1 MKKLL
6 ILLPATLI
14 LFGCGTEKGNEIPS
28 AVDKLAAAS
37 QGPTGRI
44 RGVVRLKGDAPTP
57 TFEPVAENQNVCGE
71 RVPLSR
77 LALGKEKGVQYA
89 FVYLDGVP
97 STEKPRARESIL
109 VDQKNCQYAPHS
121 LVVP

>member
-6 ILLPATLI
+6 MLIPASLI
-14 LFGCGTEKGNEIPS
+14 LFGCGSEKGNEIPP
-28 AVDKLAAAS
+28 AVDNAPAAS

-44 RGVVRLKGDAPTP
+44 RGVVRLKGEAPTP

-77 LALGKEKGVQYA
+77 LTVGNEKGVQYA
-89 FVYLDGVP
+89 FVYLMAFQVP
-97 STEKPRARESIL
+97 RSRVHVSR
-109 VDQKNCQYAPHS
+109 
-121 LVVP
+121 